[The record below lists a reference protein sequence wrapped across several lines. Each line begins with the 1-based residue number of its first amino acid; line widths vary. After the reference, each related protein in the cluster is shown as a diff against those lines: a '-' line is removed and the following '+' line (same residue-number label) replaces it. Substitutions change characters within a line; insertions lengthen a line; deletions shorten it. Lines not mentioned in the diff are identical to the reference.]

1 MFLKKLNLQ
10 LFAEES
16 GETQEVADPET
27 NTEGADGEQSNG
39 EDGVDDGAADQH
51 IEEPV
56 KQPIQRDFEK
66 DSAYA
71 RMRRE
76 AEELRKQNELLTKT
90 YENFG
95 FKGTPEDMADQAMA
109 HYLDKP
115 VDEIR
120 NARLAK
126 QQEANLEAEL
136 NYYKEQEIT
145 RLMDEDLKKIQKVD
159 PTVKSLTE
167 LDPRYFKFIENGLDG
182 ESAFAAVKQLQSKEK
197 RTPPAEV
204 GKINSSDKQIKDYYS
219 KEEVDKLTDAD
230 LDDPKIWQ
238 RVRNSMTKW

>member
-1 MFLKKLNLQ
+1 MFLEKLNLQ

-27 NTEGADGEQSNG
+27 NTEGAEGEQSNG
-39 EDGVDDGAADQH
+39 EDGIDDGAADQH

-56 KQPIQRDFEK
+56 KQPTQRDFEK

-95 FKGTPEDMADQAMA
+95 FKGTPEDIADQAMA